1 MDCGRDWWVETGLS
15 DIFAFGGRPRFRG
28 LESSASE
35 QMSAAKS
42 YTLSSASSSR
52 RVPSSAR
59 SALNGSLCRSGER
72 LRLTPRGL
80 D

>member
-1 MDCGRDWWVETGLS
+1 MEEWIGVLRRGFPTPLLS
-15 DIFAFGGRPRFRG
+15 GGDRVFAAWSHLYQSQCQRQIVHAFFVVCLG
-28 LESSASE
+28 
-35 QMSAAKS
+35 
-42 YTLSSASSSR
+42 

-59 SALNGSLCRSGER
+59 SALNGSVCRSGER

>member
-1 MDCGRDWWVETGLS
+1 MDGGLDWCVETGLP
-15 DIFAFGGRPRFRG
+15 DTFAFGGRPRFRG
-28 LESSASE
+28 LESSVSKP
-35 QMSAAKS
+35 MSAVNR
-42 YTLSSASSSR
+42 TRFFDVCLR

-59 SALNGSLCRSGER
+59 SALNGSVWRSGER

>member
-1 MDCGRDWWVETGLS
+1 MDWGRDWCVEIGLS
-15 DIFAFGGRPRFRG
+15 DTFAFGGRPRFRG
-28 LESSASE
+28 LESSTPG
-35 QMSAAKS
+35 QMLAANRTSFFLK
-42 YTLSSASSSR
+42 